1 MSLSLL
7 TNKIYQWK
15 IKIGLS
21 SVRTAELGFW
31 KEIMFVWK
39 NMVKQVKTKVTYCK
53 SEYILSKFILSAEN
67 LNIYFSEIK

>member
-1 MSLSLL
+1 MLL
-7 TNKIYQWK
+7 VKIYILKLVSYQSEQ
-15 IKIGLS
+15 LS
-21 SVRTAELGFW
+21 VGTFELGFW

-67 LNIYFSEIK
+67 VNKYFSEIK